1 MIVSAAAFAAALAIS
16 QGVTV
21 SIGGRSQQ
29 DSAAAERARQKADS
43 AAAVREAGR
52 AARDSIRDA
61 RRRTRIIPVTAEHQ
75 RTAFSDPL
83 ARATLERA
91 RAARV
96 ADDSA
101 LLGYDSKTRERASIG
116 MSLTRLGRERLLARY
131 ERVTRVQWRR
141 DRGARVQV
149 LGERTTAPMLG
160 QSGEIDAELSSVPVI
175 PYFPGREPLWGAS
188 LARLDVMDSDVV
200 NPLARGAE
208 AYYTYE
214 TGDSLSFRIGGETR
228 ISVRELRVR
237 PRRPDWRVSVASLW
251 FDDATGRLVRAV
263 YRMSEPM
270 DIWKVDEED
279 DGEGCDAPRLICSAL
294 NPMTATVSVVAVEYG
309 LHEGRF
315 WLPRLQTLEGSAHV
329 GIMRVPFKLEQS
341 FEYDEVNGTSDFAPV
356 VVTPADT
363 SRSDTAAVAARRAA
377 RRAPCAPGESRE
389 RIVSR
394 FESTLAVSVRVP
406 CDTLA
411 LARSPELPD
420 SPYDP
425 GEEIFSSSELEQLT
439 NRALGLAAQA
449 GYFHGP
455 VELRYGL
462 GMSRYN
468 RIEGLSTGLAA
479 KQSLGGGYTAH
490 ASARLGLADLEP
502 NAELSLVRSNG
513 RTDVGIGLYR
523 RLAAANDWG
532 DPLGFGNSVS
542 ALLLGRDEGF
552 YYRAWG
558 AELTRGPAEG
568 SRGIVSRLFVEH
580 HSDAVTETSVSL
592 ARAISGGRFGENID
606 AVNGTIGGLS
616 LRHVGSRGLDPH
628 GWRLLSDIRV
638 EGAAGS
644 FDYSRAAADF
654 TVSHSLG
661 SRADGAFT
669 FGGGTSGGALP
680 MQRWWFLGG
689 AHTVRG
695 QSPATRAGNSYW
707 LARAE
712 IGSSFVLARPVVFAD
727 FGWAGDRGDFSSPGT
742 PISGAGVGASFLDG
756 LVRFDIAKGIRPERG
771 VRGYLYLEARF

>member
-1 MIVSAAAFAAALAIS
+1 MIVSAVAFAAALAIG
-16 QGVTV
+16 QGVTI
-21 SIGGRSQQ
+21 SFGGRSKQ

-61 RRRTRIIPVTAEHQ
+61 RRRSRIVPVTAEHI
-75 RTAFSDPL
+75 RTAYSDPR

-91 RAARV
+91 RTARV

-116 MSLTRLGRERLLARY
+116 MSLTRFGRERLLARY

-149 LGERTTAPMLG
+149 LGERTTAPTLG
-160 QSGEIDAELSSVPVI
+160 RGGNVDAELSSVPVI

-188 LARLDVMDSDVV
+188 LARLDVVDSDIV

-237 PRRPDWRVSVASLW
+237 PRKPDWRVSVASLW

-270 DIWKVDEED
+270 DIWKVEQEDEG
-279 DGEGCDAPRLICSAL
+279 DGCEPRIVCSAL
-294 NPMTATVSVVAVEYG
+294 KPMTANVSVVAVEYG

-315 WLPRLQTLEGSAHV
+315 WLPRLQTLDGAARV

-341 FEYDEVNGTSDFAPV
+341 FTYDEVNGASDFAPV
-356 VVTPADT
+356 VITPADT
-363 SRSDTAAVAARRAA
+363 SRTDTAAIAARRAA
-377 RRAPCAPGESRE
+377 RRAPCAPGGSRE

-394 FESTLAVSVRVP
+394 FEHSLPISVQVP
-406 CDTLA
+406 CDSLA
-411 LARSPELPD
+411 LARSPELPET
-420 SPYDP
+420 PYDP
-425 GEEIFSSSELEQLT
+425 GEEVFSSTELDELT

-449 GYFHGP
+449 GYVRGP
-455 VELRYGL
+455 VDLRYGL

-468 RIEGLSTGLAA
+468 RIEGFSTGLAA
-479 KQSLGGGYTAH
+479 KQSLGGGYTAQ
-490 ASARLGLADLEP
+490 AAVRLGSADLEP
-502 NAELSLVRSNG
+502 NAELGLQRSNG
-513 RTDVGIGLYR
+513 RTDVGVGIYR

-532 DPLGFGNSVS
+532 DPLSFSS
-542 ALLLGRDEGF
+542 SLAALVEGRDEGF
-552 YYRAWG
+552 YYRTWG
-558 AELTRGPAEG
+558 AELTRSPAEG
-568 SRGIVSRLFVEH
+568 SRGVVSRLFVEH

-592 ARAISGGRFGENID
+592 ARAISGRRFGDNID
-606 AVNGTIGGLS
+606 ATNGTIGGLS

-654 TVSHSLG
+654 TVSHGLG
-661 SRADGAFT
+661 SRADGALT
-669 FGGGTSGGALP
+669 VGGGTSGGTLP

-689 AHTVRG
+689 APTVRG
-695 QSPATRAGNSYW
+695 QPPATRAGDSYW
-707 LARAE
+707 LARGE
-712 IGSSFVLARPVVFAD
+712 IGSSFVLARPVIFAD
-727 FGWAGDRGDFSSPGT
+727 FGWAGDRADFSSPGT

-756 LVRFDIAKGIRPERG
+756 LVRFDVAKGIRPERG

>member
-1 MIVSAAAFAAALAIS
+1 MIVSAVAFAAALALG

-21 SIGGRSQQ
+21 SIGGRSKQ
-29 DSAAAERARQKADS
+29 DSAAAARAQQKADS
-43 AAAVREAGR
+43 AAAAREAGR

-61 RRRTRIIPVTAEHQ
+61 RRRSRIIPVTAEHI

-83 ARATLERA
+83 ARATLDRA
-91 RAARV
+91 RTARV

-116 MSLTRLGRERLLARY
+116 MSLTRFGRERLLARY

-160 QSGEIDAELSSVPVI
+160 KSGEIDAELSSVPVI

-188 LARLDVMDSDVV
+188 LARLDVVDSDIV

-214 TGDSLSFRIGGETR
+214 TGDSLSFHIGGETR

-237 PRRPDWRVSVASLW
+237 PRKPDWRVSVASLW

-270 DIWKVDEED
+270 DIWKVEQEEE
-279 DGEGCDAPRLICSAL
+279 GEGCEPRIVCLAL
-294 NPMTATVSVVAVEYG
+294 KPMTANVSVVAVEYG

-341 FEYDEVNGTSDFAPV
+341 FTYDEVNGTSDFAPV
-356 VVTPADT
+356 VITPADT
-363 SRSDTAAVAARRAA
+363 SRADTAAVAARRAA
-377 RRAPCAPGESRE
+377 RRAPCAPGGSRE
-389 RIVSR
+389 RVVSR
-394 FESTLAVSVRVP
+394 FENTLAVSVQVP
-406 CDTLA
+406 CDSLA
-411 LARSPELPD
+411 LARSPELPE

-425 GEEIFSSSELEQLT
+425 GEAVFSSAELDELT
-439 NRALGLAAQA
+439 NRALDLAAQA
-449 GYFHGP
+449 GYIRGP
-455 VELRYGL
+455 VDLRYGL

-468 RIEGLSTGLAA
+468 RIEGLSTGIAA
-479 KQSLGGGYTAH
+479 RQSLGGGYTAQ
-490 ASARLGLADLEP
+490 ASVRLGLADLEP
-502 NAELSLVRSNG
+502 NAELALQRSNG
-513 RTDVGIGLYR
+513 RTDVGVGIYR
-523 RLAAANDWG
+523 RLATANDWG
-532 DPLGFGNSVS
+532 DPLSFSSSLS
-542 ALLLGRDEGF
+542 ALVEGRDEGF
-552 YYRAWG
+552 YYRTWG
-558 AELTRGPAEG
+558 AELTRSPAEG
-568 SRGIVSRLFVEH
+568 SRGVVSRLFVEH
-580 HSDAVTETSVSL
+580 HSDAVAEASFSL
-592 ARAISGGRFGENID
+592 ARAITGRRFRDNID
-606 AVNGTIGGLS
+606 ATNGTIGGLS

-628 GWRLLSDIRV
+628 GWRLLSDFRV

-654 TVSHSLG
+654 TVSHGLG
-661 SRADGAFT
+661 SSADGALT
-669 FGGGTSGGALP
+669 VGGGTSGGTLP

-707 LARAE
+707 LARGE
-712 IGSSFVLARPVVFAD
+712 IGSSFVLARPVLFAD
-727 FGWAGDRGDFSSPGT
+727 FGWAGDRRDFSNPGT

-756 LVRFDIAKGIRPERG
+756 LVRFDVAKGIRPERG